1 MNDETEFEGE
11 RRPIL
16 RRRRPEPDPA
26 PDQPDD
32 DAPRPERRRRF
43 FRELARGVGSW
54 WRLFVESPVV
64 LRFIFWALFVLV
76 LALILRTL
84 RGTRP

>member
-1 MNDETEFEGE
+1 VNDETEFEGE

-26 PDQPDD
+26 PDKPD
-32 DAPRPERRRRF
+32 DAPRETERRRRF